1 MRTTTTVNI
10 KATLLAGF
18 LASSIAV
25 PVSLG
30 QAAQGEDQARQAPAA
45 SNSPPSSLTL
55 KTPPSFPAAAKSAKA
70 SMLYQR
76 LWGIDNIQVRETS
89 SGALLRFSWR
99 VVDANKAKVLSDKKA
114 TPYLID
120 ERTGAALQVPT
131 MEKVGQLRQTATP
144 QNGREYWMVFSN
156 KGTLVKPGSHVGIV
170 IGSFHV
176 NGLVV
181 Q

>member
-1 MRTTTTVNI
+1 MHNITTLNKT
-10 KATLLAGF
+10 AMLFAGL
-18 LASSIAV
+18 LASSIAISTAQ
-25 PVSLG
+25 SL
-30 QAAQGEDQARQAPAA
+30 AAQGNDQPWQAPAA
-45 SNSPPSSLTL
+45 ANSPLPSLTL
-55 KTPPSFPAAAKSAKA
+55 KTPPSVPAAAKSAKA

-89 SGALLRFSWR
+89 SGALLLFSWR
-99 VVDANKAKVLSDKKA
+99 VVDANKAKVLNDKKA

-144 QNGREYWMVFSN
+144 QNGRKYWMVFSN
-156 KGTLVKPGSHVGIV
+156 KGTFVRPGSHVDIV
-170 IGSFHV
+170 IGGFHV

>member
-1 MRTTTTVNI
+1 
-10 KATLLAGF
+10 
-18 LASSIAV
+18 
-25 PVSLG
+25 
-30 QAAQGEDQARQAPAA
+30 
-45 SNSPPSSLTL
+45 
-55 KTPPSFPAAAKSAKA
+55 
-70 SMLYQR
+70 MLYQR

-89 SGALLRFSWR
+89 SGSLLRFSWR

-131 MEKVGQLRQTATP
+131 MEKVGQLRQTSTP

-156 KGTLVKPGSHVGIV
+156 KGTFVKPGSHVGIV
-170 IGSFHV
+170 IGSFHL